1 MSCGFGSLNHN
12 DVNQQVMEV
21 SFSSGYKTKWLY
33 TAYLGRVRV
42 KVGTTSNK
50 RKFNMECKGVG
61 SASDIVVR
69 EIDSITSRIDPNAR
83 STLVQLANKPP
94 AVVDIRENKE
104 TFYKIQ
110 KMEAERAIA
119 EKDYDGL
126 TLRQSTLDKFSLL
139 EPNLSKYFN
148 RLYANIKY
156 DPEELRALYVKNS
169 VVDIHF
175 NTILYLEFLQEK
187 LNRPSINNGKLLLS
201 VFNIPELDNA
211 FFTGEYMV
219 YGNGKDAFY
228 PLTSTDVAG
237 HELGHGLVQAT
248 AGLEYQGH
256 SGALNESFADVLG
269 VSFEFW
275 LYKKFNSDDNKN
287 NDILGESDWLIG
299 EDIGKTLKYLRNMMD
314 PTKAQNP
321 QPKTLR
327 GQYWLDPNGQPDY
340 GGVHVNSGVS
350 NHCFYLLSEKIG
362 QEPALSIFYNC
373 LLKLSRNSDFI
384 DFRNTLVECSPEN
397 VKATTQSCLDIVG
410 LNSHAYSKWDKSPPA
425 NSTPSGGSPELPR
438 NNPRTLPQNPAG
450 GVPYP
455 NQHIPFQ
462 RTQCCPHCLCL
473 QGFGLSYDTSVNS
486 MRSSKDSL
494 SPSSSLGNSQKSRK
508 RKSPSSIYD
517 E

>member
-1 MSCGFGSLNHN
+1 MSCGFGSLKHN
-12 DVNQQVMEV
+12 DVNQQVLNTE
-21 SFSSGYKTKWLY
+21 FSTGYKTKWLY

-42 KVGTTSNK
+42 KVGTTSDK

-61 SASDIVVR
+61 SASDIIVR
-69 EIDSITSRIDPNAR
+69 EIDAVSCRIDPNAR
-83 STLVQLANKPP
+83 STLAQLAAKPP
-94 AVVDIRENKE
+94 AVVDVRENKE

-110 KMEAERAIA
+110 KMEAQRAIE
-119 EKDYDGL
+119 EKDSDGL
-126 TLRQSTLDKFSLL
+126 TLRQTALDKFAVV
-139 EPNLSKYFN
+139 EPKLNKLFEKIHANVKYE
-148 RLYANIKY
+148 
-156 DPEELRALYVKNS
+156 PEELRILYVKNS

-175 NTILYLEFLQEK
+175 NTTLYLEFLQEK
-187 LNRPSINNGKLLLS
+187 LKRLSINNGKLLLS
-201 VFNIPELDNA
+201 IFNIPELDNA

-228 PLTSTDVAG
+228 PLSSTDVAG

-275 LYKKFNSDDNKN
+275 LYNKFNEDCDKN
-287 NDILGESDWLIG
+287 NDILGEPDWLIG

-314 PTKAQNP
+314 PNKAQNP

-327 GQYWLDPNGQPDY
+327 GQYWFDPNGQQDY

-350 NHCFYLLSEKIG
+350 NYCFYLLSEKIG
-362 QEPALSIFYNC
+362 QDASLQIFYNC

-384 DFRNTLVECSPEN
+384 DFRNTLLECSPED
-397 VKATTQSCLDIVG
+397 VKTVSQSCLDKVG
-410 LNSHAYSKWDKSPPA
+410 LNSSAYSKWNKSSPA
-425 NSTPSGGSPELPR
+425 NRTPGRSTQNTPHQNNGNSSGRL
-438 NNPRTLPQNPAG
+438 
-450 GVPYP
+450 PYP

-462 RTQCCPHCLCL
+462 RGQCCAHCLCL
-473 QGFGLSYDTSVNS
+473 QPNRLSMYSK
-486 MRSSKDSL
+486 RS
-494 SPSSSLGNSQKSRK
+494 K
-508 RKSPSSIYD
+508 RKSPSSDDYS